1 MNWLIV
7 RIRALRI
14 TNHVVTNLLLL
25 GILLVLARISWRM
38 PPTYRD
44 FMDATQAGKDGT
56 EYMKV
61 VERQPLIHVPN
72 TVDVRLQNS
81 SIDVRVDNE
90 PIDVRIER

>member
-1 MNWLIV
+1 
-7 RIRALRI
+7 
-14 TNHVVTNLLLL
+14 
-25 GILLVLARISWRM
+25 
-38 PPTYRD
+38 
-44 FMDATQAGKDGT
+44 MDATQAGKDGT

-72 TVDVRLQNS
+72 TVDVRLQNT